1 MNFELLIATRYLKSK
16 KKYALIS
23 LVSIISIIGIA
34 VGVSALIISLG
45 LMTGFQEDIQHKIL
59 GATAHILIYPAESNL
74 LYDWEEIIKKI
85 EKNKGIISTMP
96 VIYEKGLISGFA
108 STEGVV
114 IKGIDVSSEL
124 KNKSNNLE
132 NSMIIGNLKDLLKE
146 TGRPKI
152 ILGESLAASIGAFK
166 GDIVSFITIKG
177 TLSPFGILPKMRKL
191 EVAGI
196 FRYGMYEYDS
206 SWAYVSLKTAQHLF
220 NLDDGINLIEV
231 RIKDI
236 YKVNEMSS
244 QIKSLLGHNIITDT
258 WINQNKSLFSAMK
271 LEKIML
277 FITLA
282 LIIIVAAFNIIS
294 NLILMIMEKNK
305 DIAILIS
312 MGATKNRITKIFVFQ
327 GLIIGIIGTTIG
339 SIIGL
344 SICYFFDKYKII
356 HLPAD
361 VYFISYLPFKIHLLD
376 FLLVIVVALT
386 ITFLSTIYPSKK
398 AAEFSPAETLRYG

>member
-1 MNFELLIATRYLKSK
+1 
-16 KKYALIS
+16 
-23 LVSIISIIGIA
+23 
-34 VGVSALIISLG
+34 
-45 LMTGFQEDIQHKIL
+45 
-59 GATAHILIYPAESNL
+59 
-74 LYDWEEIIKKI
+74 
-85 EKNKGIISTMP
+85 MP
-96 VIYEKGLISGFA
+96 VIYEKGLISGVA

-114 IKGIDVSSEL
+114 IKGIDISSEL
-124 KNKSNNLE
+124 KNKSNNLQ
-132 NSMIIGNLKDLLKE
+132 NSMIIGNLKDISDE
-146 TGRPKI
+146 SGRPKI

-166 GDIVSFITIKG
+166 GDIVNFITIKG

-220 NLDDGINLIEV
+220 NLDDGINLIEI

-236 YKVNEMSS
+236 YKVNKVSS
-244 QIKSLLGHNIITDT
+244 QIKNVLGHNIITDT
-258 WINQNKSLFSAMK
+258 WISQNKSLFSAMK

-312 MGATKNRITKIFVFQ
+312 MGATKNRIAKIFIFQ
-327 GLIIGIIGTTIG
+327 GLIIGIIGTAIG

-344 SICYFFDKYKII
+344 SVCYFFDKYKII

-361 VYFISYLPFKIHLLD
+361 VYFISYLPFKVHLAD
-376 FLLVIVVALT
+376 FLLVIIVALI